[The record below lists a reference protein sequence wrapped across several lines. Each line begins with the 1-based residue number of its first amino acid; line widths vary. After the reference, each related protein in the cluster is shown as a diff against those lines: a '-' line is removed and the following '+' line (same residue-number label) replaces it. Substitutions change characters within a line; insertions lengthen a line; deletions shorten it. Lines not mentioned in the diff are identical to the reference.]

1 MKKVFILILTAVA
14 ALGCVKTIDKD
25 LPGNEMSLLEL
36 KVKGQLGTA
45 VIERD
50 EDECSATVYV
60 MESPTYPYSAVPVEG
75 IVVSSGATASVSKGG
90 TLNFSNPERRA
101 RITVTSESGKSLV
114 WNIYLEAY
122 DAFYVGEWAVVNV
135 KLHCNQRVSGSGDGA
150 WDTPLNGS
158 EFGSF
163 GLPEYDDHVIITM
176 NEEPEDNMLT
186 GTINHTAGPDGEY
199 GHFWGVYSPYSEEEP
214 LDMDPRLRHLLPP
227 GEATWKLD
235 LTTGQMRITRGN
247 VTSTMI
253 FGTDEWDNT
262 LFRFPLQD
270 AGKEPARDGFYD
282 NMWRSSTELFYV
294 MIKIH

>member
-1 MKKVFILILTAVA
+1 MKKYMLLLCTVLA
-14 ALGCVKTIDKD
+14 ASACVKTIDKD

-36 KVKGQLGTA
+36 KIQGQLGTA

-60 MESPTYPYSAVPVEG
+60 MAREDFPYSAVPVEG
-75 IVVSSGATASVSKGG
+75 IVVSSGATASVTKGG
-90 TLNFSNPERRA
+90 TLIFSNPERRA
-101 RITVTSESGKSLV
+101 RITVTSESGHSLD
-114 WNIYLEAY
+114 WYIYLETY
-122 DAFYVGEWAVVNV
+122 DAFYVGEWVVVNV

-150 WDTPLNGS
+150 WDTALNGS

-163 GLPEYDDHVIITM
+163 GLPEYDDHIIIEMDDT
-176 NEEPEDNMLT
+176 PEDNMLT
-186 GTINHTAGPDGEY
+186 GKITHTPGADGEY
-199 GHFWGVYSPYSEEEP
+199 AHFWGVYAPYSETAP

-235 LTTGQMRITRGN
+235 LTTGQMRITQAN

-253 FGTDEWDNT
+253 FGSDEWDNT
-262 LFRFPLQD
+262 LFRFPLPD
-270 AGKEPARDGFYD
+270 AGKEPSQNGFYD

-294 MIKIH
+294 VIKIK